1 MRILIVE
8 DNRAQQTLIREMTK
22 TGLKSPANFTTTA
35 RRATALEQLAETEFD
50 VILLDLMLP
59 DSEGLDTFE
68 TLQAHAPHVPIIVLS
83 GVDDEELALQAVQAG
98 AQDYLVKGQF
108 THHLLAH
115 AIPYA
120 IERKRITEALRASEE
135 KFRTLAESSP
145 VGILLWEAGE
155 LRYANPALAR
165 VLGYQTPAD
174 LLQVDVLSDHLTA
187 DDRAKLE
194 QLLREE
200 SRTSHCTVQARRVD
214 GETFTAQ
221 VYLAPLRE
229 RQRTTVIATL
239 INVEP
244 QRRAERRLKR
254 RNAELTV
261 LNSIATTVSQSLNL
275 NEVLNN
281 ALLEV
286 LKLEIFSPHR
296 RGCIFLLD
304 QENGVLRTAACSDPD
319 KELCPK
325 LPIPLGTCLCGQAAQ
340 RGEIVQGHAGP
351 ADTPHRRS
359 TTPHVDVCIPL
370 KTHERVVGVLALW
383 LSPDEVLQARDIELL
398 KAIGGQIAVG
408 IENAELY
415 ERTKQ
420 RTAELSLLYRTG
432 QTITS
437 TLNLDELL
445 TTILGEVKAMLSA
458 EGAWILLND
467 SPNNDL
473 VCAAAVGPGI
483 ERWLGERKPLNAGLA
498 GWALEHWQPVICNN
512 TQQDER
518 FYARVDELITLT
530 TRSLLVAPM
539 RCHGKVIGVLEV
551 VHSQAG
557 AFGAHDLEL
566 LTALADSAAI
576 AIENAQLYES
586 EREQRKLVE
595 SSQAQLTQN
604 ARLAATGRLAA
615 SLAHELNNPLQ
626 AIHNSLEMILSF
638 PFSKEEQLQYIEMA
652 DEEVTRMIG
661 MVNRILDF
669 SRRPREE
676 METLDVHSV
685 LERVLDLAH
694 KYLQHRHIALERH
707 YADELPKVWGNAT
720 LLGQVFLNLII
731 NGVEAMPN
739 SGVLSVSTRRGAN
752 GCVNV
757 QIKDTGTGI
766 PEAVKQRLFEPFF
779 TTKEQGTGLGLSIS
793 QSIIEQHEGK
803 ISFQSQV
810 GEGTTFTVCL
820 PVLDQEEK
828 REEN

>member
-1 MRILIVE
+1 MHILIVE
-8 DNRAQQTLIREMTK
+8 DNPSQQTLIREMIK
-22 TGLKSPANFTTTA
+22 AGLKSPVDFTTAA
-35 RRATALEQLAETEFD
+35 RRATALERLAEADVD

-59 DSEGLDTFE
+59 DSQGLDTFK

-83 GVDDEELALQAVQAG
+83 GLDDEALALQAVQAG

-120 IERKRITEALRASEE
+120 VERKRITEALRASEE

-155 LRYANPALAR
+155 LRYANPALAAT
-165 VLGYQTPAD
+165 LGYQTPAA
-174 LLQVDVLSDHLTA
+174 LLQADTLSDHLDA
-187 DDRAKLE
+187 EDRAKLGR
-194 QLLREE
+194 LLREE
-200 SRTSHCTVQARRVD
+200 STTSHCTVRARRLD
-214 GETFTAQ
+214 GEPFTAE

-239 INVEP
+239 IDVEP

-275 NEVLNN
+275 DEVLNN
-281 ALLEV
+281 ALQEV
-286 LKLEIFSPHR
+286 LKLERFQVHE
-296 RGCIFLLD
+296 RGRIFLLD
-304 QENGVLRTAACSDPD
+304 QDTEVLRIAAYNT
-319 KELCPK
+319 EEAGTCPRA
-325 LPIPLGTCLCGQAAQ
+325 PIPLGECLCGRAAQ
-340 RGEIVQGHAGP
+340 GGEIVMAA
-351 ADTPHRRS
+351 ADPEDGLHGSSPPHIDIC
-359 TTPHVDVCIPL
+359 VPL
-370 KTHERVVGVLALW
+370 KTHDRVLGVLMLW
-383 LSPDEVLQARDIELL
+383 LSPDQELQPRDLELL
-398 KAIGGQIAVG
+398 TAIGGQIAVG

-415 ERTKQ
+415 ERSRQ

-445 TTILGEVKAMLSA
+445 ATILGEVKAMLSA
-458 EGAWILLND
+458 EGAWILLSD
-467 SPNNDL
+467 SPRNDL
-473 VCAAAVGPGI
+473 VCAAAVGPGT
-483 ERWLGERKPLNAGLA
+483 ERWLGERMPLDAGLA
-498 GWALEHWQPVICNN
+498 GWALEHWQPLICNDA
-512 TQQDER
+512 QQDER
-518 FYARVDELITLT
+518 FYKRVDELITLT

-539 RCHGKVIGVLEV
+539 RCHGKIIGVLEV
-551 VHSQAG
+551 VRSRAA
-557 AFGAHDLEL
+557 AFNAHDLEL

-595 SSQAQLTQN
+595 RSQAQLTQN
-604 ARLAATGRLAA
+604 TRLAATGRLAA

-638 PFSKEEQLQYIEMA
+638 DFSKEEQLQYIEMA

-676 METLDVHSV
+676 METLDVHHV

-694 KYLQHRHIALERH
+694 KYLQHRHIALERR
-707 YADELPKVWGNAT
+707 YADDLPAVWGNPT

-739 SGVLSVSTRRGAN
+739 SGVLSVSTTRGAN
-752 GCVNV
+752 GHVNV
-757 QIKDTGTGI
+757 RITDTGKGI
-766 PEAVKQRLFEPFF
+766 PEDVKQRLFEPFF

-793 QSIIEQHEGK
+793 QGIIEQHEGE
-803 ISFQSQV
+803 ISFQSRV
-810 GEGTTFTVCL
+810 GEGTTFTVAL
-820 PVLDQEEK
+820 PVLDQDEK
-828 REEN
+828 LKEN